1 MTSKRT
7 SRKASRLAQQK
18 ISKNCEE
25 LSNLGKKMRRPLNS
39 ADSTEEDDD
48 EAEEEDDADEQP
60 TASKRLKSIGKFFG
74 FLKVFSLFFQILFSY
89 F

>member
-7 SRKASRLAQQK
+7 SRKASRVAQQK

-39 ADSTEEDDD
+39 ADSTEEGDD
-48 EAEEEDDADEQP
+48 EAEEDDADEQP
-60 TASKRLKSIGKFFG
+60 TASKRLKSIGKIFVKFFLS
-74 FLKVFSLFFQILFSY
+74 FHIK
-89 F
+89 